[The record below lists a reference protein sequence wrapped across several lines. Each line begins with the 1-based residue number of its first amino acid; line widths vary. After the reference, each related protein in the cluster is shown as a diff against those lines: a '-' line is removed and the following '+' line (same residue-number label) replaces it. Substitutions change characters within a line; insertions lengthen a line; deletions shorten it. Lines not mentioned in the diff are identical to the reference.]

1 MSGQIDK
8 SLAIL
13 NKYLISLSKSDY
25 EDLLVRVIKYNEHIG
40 DKMHANVMLALN
52 MIKMNNFRMDLTE
65 CYKEFY
71 KRVNMRDFVGA
82 KLLLEIIKEAAF
94 VLRKEADINSL
105 VIMLNDACKYDK
117 YFDALNNDKLMI
129 TIPYNKDINGIINE
143 AKIRGIKYAIIG
155 EDENKRL
162 ILVGTIK
169 IDNDKLKELFSM
181 LDTNIKQNDFKKALN
196 VIEKIIAASK
206 IDVSLLIKYTIILN
220 ELGMKKEALEVF
232 NISKD
237 LASTE
242 EFVYDFDGLLTSI
255 NNKPSEEDKL
265 TIKQIVNFDKE
276 YEHLFDMVSLKVS
289 DEDISVTK
297 ACASLGFD
305 TFNTGMVLLI
315 YAKRYYM
322 AHNEKKGNEF
332 INKFNR
338 LPLKD
343 AKLKEYYQSVLS
355 MRSVYLNKEISQN
368 NMVLVKA

>member
-1 MSGQIDK
+1 
-8 SLAIL
+8 
-13 NKYLISLSKSDY
+13 
-25 EDLLVRVIKYNEHIG
+25 
-40 DKMHANVMLALN
+40 
-52 MIKMNNFRMDLTE
+52 
-65 CYKEFY
+65 
-71 KRVNMRDFVGA
+71 
-82 KLLLEIIKEAAF
+82 
-94 VLRKEADINSL
+94 
-105 VIMLNDACKYDK
+105 
-117 YFDALNNDKLMI
+117 
-129 TIPYNKDINGIINE
+129 
-143 AKIRGIKYAIIG
+143 
-155 EDENKRL
+155 
-162 ILVGTIK
+162 
-169 IDNDKLKELFSM
+169 
-181 LDTNIKQNDFKKALN
+181 
-196 VIEKIIAASK
+196 
-206 IDVSLLIKYTIILN
+206 
-220 ELGMKKEALEVF
+220 MKKEALEVF

>member
-1 MSGQIDK
+1 MDKNNFKEAERLSNENSVIRILTEEIIDAKTNKNLYDDFVDNLMSGQIDK

-52 MIKMNNFRMDLTE
+52 MIKMNDFRMDLTE

-71 KRVNMRDFVGA
+71 KRVNMRDFIGA
-82 KLLLEIIKEAAF
+82 KLLLEIIKEATF

-117 YFDALNNDKLMI
+117 YFDALN
-129 TIPYNKDINGIINE
+129 
-143 AKIRGIKYAIIG
+143 
-155 EDENKRL
+155 
-162 ILVGTIK
+162 
-169 IDNDKLKELFSM
+169 
-181 LDTNIKQNDFKKALN
+181 
-196 VIEKIIAASK
+196 VIEKLIAASK

-332 INKFNR
+332 LNKFNR

-355 MRSVYLNKEISQN
+355 MRNVYLNKEISQN